1 MAPEVLKY
9 QIEKSKFDYIK
20 NNKEMAQKWTVV
32 VRKKEDKVNLYCD
45 SCWNDANNMI
55 QEINH
60 DIFTDSENGDYYR
73 LLTPGT
79 YTITAESFGY
89 ICQRRLWTS

>member
-1 MAPEVLKY
+1 MAK
-9 QIEKSKFDYIK
+9 IKRKIKRNNEKKKQKSIQEHMMWFDKMPDHCITCFKPYIK

-55 QEINH
+55 QEIKEDLNEH
-60 DIFTDSENGDYYR
+60 KKSN
-73 LLTPGT
+73 
-79 YTITAESFGY
+79 
-89 ICQRRLWTS
+89 

>member
-1 MAPEVLKY
+1 MAK
-9 QIEKSKFDYIK
+9 IKRKIKRNNEKKKQKSIQEHMMWFDKMPDHCVACFKPYIK

-55 QEINH
+55 QEIKEDLNEH
-60 DIFTDSENGDYYR
+60 KKSN
-73 LLTPGT
+73 
-79 YTITAESFGY
+79 
-89 ICQRRLWTS
+89 